1 MIILDLRGKNTY
13 PGFQTQWKNYL
24 HNCKDSLNN
33 QLMNKCLIRGGHQV
47 HAQDFSM
54 GEAKIEIC
62 PTSVGGRQAWT
73 KIQNRHPSKIVKENW
88 QILVNKDFTLPPE
101 QVQRGQRQ
109 THLPPVHATGGQKY
123 NRLGL
128 GASSRLLSSP
138 FPYNRWEMYN
148 VFVYIF
154 FNSGSQGK
162 GGGM

>member
-1 MIILDLRGKNTY
+1 MHRIFPWGK
-13 PGFQTQWKNYL
+13 PKLKF
-24 HNCKDSLNN
+24 
-33 QLMNKCLIRGGHQV
+33 
-47 HAQDFSM
+47 AQPQ
-54 GEAKIEIC
+54 G
-62 PTSVGGRQAWT
+62 GGRQAWT

-162 GGGM
+162 GGGDVKKKMSCQLPLNHCSKASQNHLPKKYFF